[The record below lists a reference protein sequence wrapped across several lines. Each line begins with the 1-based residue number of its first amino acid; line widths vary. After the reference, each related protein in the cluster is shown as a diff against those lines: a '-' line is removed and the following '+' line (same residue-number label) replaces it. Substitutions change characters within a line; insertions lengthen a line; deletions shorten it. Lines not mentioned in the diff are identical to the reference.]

1 MYNTLTLIPADIGY
15 WIFSAVAALWVMLPA
30 YVPNSAAAVF
40 GGGTPIDL
48 GRKFSDGR
56 RIFGDGKTYRGFLG
70 GVLSGVAVGLVQ
82 ILAAFTFGLDM
93 LPGHTILS
101 VFLLA
106 TGALLGDLVKSFFKR
121 RLGKARGESW
131 LIADQYDLVVGSL
144 LLVLLVYPGWLVEN
158 ITLPILVWI
167 ILLTPLLHR
176 VVNIIGY
183 YIGVK
188 EVPW

>member
-1 MYNTLTLIPADIGY
+1 MYNTLTLIPPDIGY

-93 LPGHTILS
+93 LPRHTILS

>member
-1 MYNTLTLIPADIGY
+1 LYNTLTLIPPDIGY

-56 RIFGDGKTYRGFLG
+56 RIFGDGKTYRGFFG
-70 GVLSGVAVGLVQ
+70 GVLSGVAVGLIE
-82 ILAAFTFGLDM
+82 ILATFTFGLDM
-93 LPGHTILS
+93 FPRHTILS

-144 LLVLLVYPGWLVEN
+144 LLVLLVYPGWVVEN